1 MLLVGFGEI
10 SPLPGNAFGRAKEKE
25 TARPKCIMEDR
36 DQPVLQGGV
45 EINQEIATGNQ
56 VQLGEGRIAEHVM
69 NREYA

>member
-1 MLLVGFGEI
+1 
-10 SPLPGNAFGRAKEKE
+10 
-25 TARPKCIMEDR
+25 MEDR